1 MRLSDLQLKEIINI
15 ANGKKIGN
23 IIDITVNDDGSI
35 TKLIVEEK
43 LGKKLFAA
51 SKEEVSIEWNQIVKI
66 GDDII
71 IADLS
76 KKM

>member
-71 IADLS
+71 IADLN

>member
-71 IADLS
+71 IADLN
-76 KKM
+76 KQM